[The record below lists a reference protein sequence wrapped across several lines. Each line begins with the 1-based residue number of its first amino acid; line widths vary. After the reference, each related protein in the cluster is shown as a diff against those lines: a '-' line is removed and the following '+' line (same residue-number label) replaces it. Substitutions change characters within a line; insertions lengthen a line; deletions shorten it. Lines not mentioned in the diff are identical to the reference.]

1 MTNNAVIDLLLLI
14 FPNLSMG
21 AATTISYVLTFLI
34 GLAIGVPAVFLW
46 IRKNLPTIIA
56 FMMYVYKET
65 DKAEEYKVEDSKGIL
80 LPMPG
85 PEKYESVMS
94 TVAKE
99 MLNPE
104 NKIVTKKNLTLFKRL
119 IGGAKTIGSVI
130 EFLVPITK
138 LIRKKK

>member
-1 MTNNAVIDLLLLI
+1 MTNNAVIDLLLMM
-14 FPNLSMG
+14 FPNLNNG
-21 AATTISYVLTFLI
+21 AAVTISYVLTFLI
-34 GLAIGVPAVFLW
+34 GLAIGVPAVLLW
-46 IRKNLPTIIA
+46 IRAKLPTIIA
-56 FMMYVYKET
+56 FLMYVYKET
-65 DKAEEYKVEDSKGIL
+65 DKAEGYKIEDRKGML

-85 PEKYESVMS
+85 AEKYEFVMS

-104 NKIVTKKNLTLFKRL
+104 NKIVTPKSLSLFKKL